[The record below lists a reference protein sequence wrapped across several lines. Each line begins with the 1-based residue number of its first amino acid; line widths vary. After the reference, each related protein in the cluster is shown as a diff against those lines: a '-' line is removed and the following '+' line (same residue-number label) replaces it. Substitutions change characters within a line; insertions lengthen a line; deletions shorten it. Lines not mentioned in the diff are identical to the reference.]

1 MECWTQFGERWG
13 MTPLRKR
20 LGKAIQRLRKDAGHS
35 QEAFADRTGIHR
47 TTMSEIERG
56 VSNVSLDIA
65 ERIAKGLGIPLSEL
79 VAAAEAERRP

>member
-1 MECWTQFGERWG
+1 

-65 ERIAKGLGIPLSEL
+65 ERIAKSLGMSLSEL
-79 VAAAEAERRP
+79 VAAAETDRRG

>member
-1 MECWTQFGERWG
+1 
-13 MTPLRKR
+13 MTHLRVR
-20 LGKAIQRLRKDAGHS
+20 LGRAIRRLRAEAGYS
-35 QEAFADRTGIHR
+35 QERFADRTRIHR

-79 VAAAEAERRP
+79 VAEAETERRVDR

>member
-1 MECWTQFGERWG
+1 
-13 MTPLRKR
+13 MTHLRVR
-20 LGKAIQRLRKDAGHS
+20 LGRAIRRLRSEAGYS
-35 QEAFADRTGIHR
+35 QERFADRTRIHR

-79 VAAAEAERRP
+79 VAEAETERRVDR